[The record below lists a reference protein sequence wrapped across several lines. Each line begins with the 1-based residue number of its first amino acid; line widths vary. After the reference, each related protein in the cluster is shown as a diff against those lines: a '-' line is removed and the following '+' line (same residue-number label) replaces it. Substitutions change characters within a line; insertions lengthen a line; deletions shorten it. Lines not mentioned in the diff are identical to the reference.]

1 MARRSPS
8 LQLTMARGSGGSS
21 VAPILSVNIENAA
34 FVLSK
39 TLFAAS
45 LARLA
50 ALVMLCETLPM
61 ALPASLPFSPRVA
74 MLDPIDRVARS
85 FRALPVFG
93 SDCRLSPA
101 PVELVLVR
109 PNSSVGMRVVGAL
122 TALPLLLRSLT
133 SLVAST
139 SPSAAVS
146 AASLTLHAC
155 RRSMLLPEL
164 HGEPL
169 QLSAPPG
176 KFIADGDHDLSML
189 LPVLRAPRSRIACV
203 RPGADSGDEHSWMVW
218 RLWAFGTSSD
228 GGGGGGTSTWELLA
242 GAVCS
247 GGAAPGCAAWPA
259 AVADPLCKSA
269 RLLLPARLLP
279 PTMLPPAKL
288 LPMVLLPPASLL
300 LLLLASACRFVGII
314 RVLLSAAMALPAPLL
329 LPLPVRLPAPPPHAA
344 AASSSRTSAA
354 SSFEPDALCASLMS
368 HSTPSR
374 SAAASVWSCRR
385 RGAVFPPVLPLEPR
399 SLPTPPPPLLL
410 GLSLAATPG

>member
-1 MARRSPS
+1 MRHAEGCATPNPPPPRTLHATQR
-8 LQLTMARGSGGSS
+8 T
-21 VAPILSVNIENAA
+21 LSVNIENAA

-259 AVADPLCKSA
+259 AVAAPCKAAATHNAATGEAASNGAAATSQPAVAAAGKCVPFCWYHPGAALGCHGATCSA
-269 RLLLPARLLP
+269 VA
-279 PTMLPPAKL
+279 A
-288 LPMVLLPPASLL
+288 
-300 LLLLASACRFVGII
+300 LASQVA
-314 RVLLSAAMALPAPLL
+314 S
-329 LPLPVRLPAPPPHAA
+329 AA
-344 AASSSRTSAA
+344 AACCCRIVQQ
-354 SSFEPDALCASLMS
+354 DLCRFL
-368 HSTPSR
+368 
-374 SAAASVWSCRR
+374 
-385 RGAVFPPVLPLEPR
+385 F
-399 SLPTPPPPLLL
+399 
-410 GLSLAATPG
+410 